1 MSARGLFFL
10 SDILVVVRGGGD
22 LGTGVAHRLHRAG
35 FTVMVTELPQPLC
48 VRRAV
53 SFAEAVYS
61 DRITVEGVTAHR
73 ADDPMLGMAYTVFDE
88 IPVVVDQD
96 GSVIPRMRPPIVVD
110 ARIAKR
116 NLGTHL
122 HDAPLVIGLG
132 PGFTAGRDCHAVVET
147 NRGHDL
153 GRVYWQ
159 GSAEPDT
166 GQPETVRG
174 FGGQRVLRAPADGVF
189 VTARDIGEAVKAGE
203 VVASVGDQPL
213 LAPFDGV
220 LRGLL
225 HDGVAVQAGLK
236 VGDLDPRG
244 VRDYCF
250 TISDKARAIGG
261 GVLEAVLTG
270 IDLWRPLRS
279 MLPEQRDIGEP

>member
-1 MSARGLFFL
+1 MSGRGLFFL
-10 SDILVVVRGGGD
+10 ADILVVVRGGGD

-53 SFAEAVYS
+53 SFAEAVYAE
-61 DRITVEGVTAHR
+61 RITVEGVTAHR
-73 ADDPMLGMAYTVFDE
+73 ADDPMLGMAYTVFNE
-88 IPVVVDQD
+88 IPVVVDAENT
-96 GSVIPRMRPPIVVD
+96 VLERMRPPIVVD

-153 GRVYWQ
+153 GRVFWQ

-166 GQPETVRG
+166 GQPEAVRG
-174 FGGQRVLRAPADGVF
+174 YSGQRVLRAPVDGVF
-189 VTARDIGEAVKAGE
+189 ATAREIGEAVKAGD
-203 VVASVGDQPL
+203 VIATVGGQPL
-213 LAPFDGV
+213 SAAFDGV
-220 LRGLL
+220 LRGVL
-225 HDGVAVQAGLK
+225 HDGVAVQAGVK

-244 VRDYCF
+244 VREYCF
-250 TISDKARAIGG
+250 SISDKARAIGG
-261 GVLEAVLTG
+261 GVLEAILAG
-270 IDLWRPLRS
+270 IDLWRPELP
-279 MLPEQRDIGEP
+279 PEQLDIGEP